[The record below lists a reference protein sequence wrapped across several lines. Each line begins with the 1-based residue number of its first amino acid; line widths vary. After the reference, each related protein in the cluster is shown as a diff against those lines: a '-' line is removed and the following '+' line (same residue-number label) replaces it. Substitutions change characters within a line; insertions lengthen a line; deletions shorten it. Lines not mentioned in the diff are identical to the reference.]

1 MIRNNKKERENK
13 MDLQKLKLMNL
24 KTGNTISFED
34 LVTVVCTKFVKM
46 NKEDLQEFWETKNGG
61 FYVRTS
67 YLKKNFEKRRK
78 ISEKIIKSLSI

>member
-1 MIRNNKKERENK
+1 

-34 LVTVVCTKFVKM
+34 LVTVVCTEFVKQ
-46 NKEDLQEFWETKNGG
+46 NKWDLQEYWERNKSYTS
-61 FYVRTS
+61 YRTS

-78 ISEKIIKSLSI
+78 ISEKLIKSLTI